1 MMQCY
6 SHSKACKKIN
16 SRTHYFLTAHCTG
29 VRACAR
35 VCIYI
40 YIYMCVCVCVCVC
53 VCELRT
59 CVYLYDVCMYIC
71 MYIYMYVFI
80 YMYVYMYYV
89 RMYVCMY
96 VCIARQQAGLHYTV
110 PCRRNSL
117 SLIQNIQ
124 TDSGSYPASYLVSNG
139 GNFPW
144 N

>member
-53 VCELRT
+53 VNYVLAYICMM
-59 CVYLYDVCMYIC
+59 YVCIYVCIYIC
-71 MYIYMYVFI
+71 MYLYIYVCIYVLCTH
-80 YMYVYMYYV
+80 VC
-89 RMYVCMY
+89 MYVCMY
-96 VCIARQQAGLHYTV
+96 CKTTSR
-110 PCRRNSL
+110 PSL
-117 SLIQNIQ
+117 YCSLQEEQ
-124 TDSGSYPASYLVSNG
+124 PFSYPKYPNRLWVLPSLLLSE
-139 GNFPW
+139 
-144 N
+144 

>member
-71 MYIYMYVFI
+71 MLYICMYIYMYVFI
-80 YMYVYMYYV
+80 YICMYICTMYAC
-89 RMYVCMY
+89 MYVCMY
-96 VCIARQQAGLHYTV
+96 VLQDNKQAFIILFPAGGTAFL
-110 PCRRNSL
+110 L
-117 SLIQNIQ
+117 SKISKPTLGPTQPP
-124 TDSGSYPASYLVSNG
+124 T
-139 GNFPW
+139 
-144 N
+144 

>member
-53 VCELRT
+53 VNYVLAYICMMYV
-59 CVYLYDVCMYIC
+59 CIYVCIYICMYLYIC
-71 MYIYMYVFI
+71 MYICTMYAC
-80 YMYVYMYYV
+80 
-89 RMYVCMY
+89 MYVCMY
-96 VCIARQQAGLHYTV
+96 VLQDNKQAFIILFPAGGTAFL
-110 PCRRNSL
+110 L
-117 SLIQNIQ
+117 SKISKPTLGPTQPP
-124 TDSGSYPASYLVSNG
+124 T
-139 GNFPW
+139 
-144 N
+144 